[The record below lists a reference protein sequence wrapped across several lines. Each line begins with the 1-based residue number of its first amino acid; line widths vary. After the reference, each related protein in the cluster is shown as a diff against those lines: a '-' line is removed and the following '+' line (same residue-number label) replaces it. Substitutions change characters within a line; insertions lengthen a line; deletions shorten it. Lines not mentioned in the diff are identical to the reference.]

1 MKTRN
6 TKHTERRKGFSYSKI
21 VSAIVAIVLVLAMAV
36 GLLPNGTSRVYAAE
50 TSADSGTQSDYT
62 WSLGNANSTQYN
74 GRVWTDK
81 SVSTEDVMFG
91 GGDAGSVTVPIGDG
105 EDASDFLVTYSALA
119 TSQQVSGESN
129 VPVDVVF
136 VIDLSGSMSNSDSY
150 MDNGQKRIQNL
161 VTALNASINE
171 LMDMNPENRIGVVGY
186 STTATTILPL
196 DHYTPNGNNQNIFS
210 YSDNRTRLSWNARNS
225 SNSQVS
231 SNIEVSGGT
240 NTQMGIYQGMN
251 MLASE
256 GDTTVTVSGQEMQ
269 RVPSVIVMADGA
281 ATYSSDSQ
289 QWWSPE
295 NNGDDGPGSRS
306 YYGNGMKAM
315 MTASYMKQAINRNY
329 DVEDT
334 SSNYA
339 AQVYTIGI
347 GTADLGG
354 NDEDLANITLNPRDH
369 WNDNNDIANDI
380 RDAWNGVEGS
390 WPWGE
395 DQEGY
400 ISNNG
405 TGTPEINVG
414 RQGMLGGYS
423 DDWYELTHPR
433 QYDIVDVGL
442 QYNDAYY
449 DAISADDI
457 NEIFNDIVSS
467 IAINTPQVPTKV
479 EGGNPVQS
487 GYITYTDVI
496 GDYMEVDSVKEL
508 IWAGT
513 EFKNPTVSG
522 EGTADVTYT
531 FTGEINNPAY
541 ENAQNA
547 NQIKITVH
555 TDTAAD
561 GTKTQTMTVM
571 IPASAIPLRVNT
583 VELGENAQGET
594 VVQSNTSNNAYP
606 LRLVYGVSL
615 QEGIDPDTLEGV
627 SDDYIAANTDENGKV
642 NFYSNKYSGNTQ
654 GEGDATKTVG
664 NATVAFTPADNNPF
678 YFLQENTPIYMN
690 QTGDQRVTQEQFDEN
705 GSYWVPVTYYE
716 GNRVVNTR
724 VERPASTMMN
734 YIEYEQVG
742 SGWQTQNVAYIQA
755 GAPRLGNLNQFIQE
769 KVPNTTGTAAT
780 SFYPTFVGDDAHKGQ
795 FVVYLGNNGKLQL
808 DAPASL
814 VIGKNVT
821 TSDKGLNAP
830 DATFNFEITSADKAG
845 KTVSAVKTTGTG
857 SAASTEDVDVEFN
870 DQGVATVELTANQT
884 IELKGMSG
892 ADYSI
897 KEVNVA
903 GGFTLTSVEGA
914 DSTSG
919 SGNETVAT
927 GTVDAGTTDE
937 TVIFTNNYSVTP
949 ATSAS
954 LNIPLSGSKN
964 ITGRNFRQD
973 DTFTF
978 TIAAAQATADAPL
991 PQKEGHDVTSVTITP
1006 TNGDTADFDFDGEI
1020 TFNKPGEYRYIIR
1033 ENNGSLGGVDYDT
1046 AVFRLNIVIVDNGD
1060 GTLRLAN
1067 VDEIGSLTEDD
1078 GMVGGENPLHYT
1090 SNPMIQEYT
1099 GGEMLPAENNS
1110 VVFENNYDADAATAS
1125 IQGTK
1130 VLNVTDSDYK
1140 LDDGDFNFT
1149 IESLGSTTEEKDSYT
1164 AEDFVADQTQPMPVN
1179 TEGNPVTVV
1188 TNIANGDVQFGF
1200 AQGSFT
1206 QDMVGK
1212 TYGYRITESLGNAP
1226 DNTVMD
1232 SNTSHIVWITVGD
1245 DGQGHVTT
1253 TVEPNDGTTEAPNN
1267 FTFTNT
1273 YEPTGTTIGD
1283 GDPDNAG
1290 ITVQKTFEGH
1300 AWTSDYTFEYTIA
1313 NTSAPDGVTAPMP
1326 ADATIEIGNPATGKV
1341 NTGVFG
1347 AMTFEKAGTYTYEIT
1362 ETDSK
1367 HGGVTYDN
1375 HTATVTVTVTEDE
1388 ATGTLSAQVSYDNT
1402 NATTEADKAVS
1413 NAAAFTNTYN
1423 AAFDSDT
1430 AVNLDGTKNL
1440 TVGGSSDRTL
1450 GKNQFF
1456 AVVTPLDGAPT
1467 GDNVIGQGA
1476 DSYTVGNAADDEA
1489 EDGTFSGS
1497 FTALLKNVT
1506 YQLSDLNGAASKD
1519 FVYLISEQQGNA
1531 TGMTYDGTVYQVTVT
1546 VTDDGNGKLSAGI
1559 PSIVKGTMQD
1569 GSFAADENQDGVNG
1583 VVFNNSYTPVQ
1594 SDAVATTI
1602 LKKVLS
1608 GDREQPLQAGEFEFK
1623 IELSDGDAS
1632 GVTLPDPATVTNDAD
1647 GNINFG
1653 NITFTKAGAY
1663 KIKATEIVP
1672 EDATDNGDGTYT
1684 LNHVTYDTH
1693 VIETTFTVTDQN
1705 GKLTATRTGTD
1716 GNTTFTNTY
1725 KPDETTTTDDTS
1737 VDTNI
1742 LVTKEV
1748 TGAPATESFTFSLNL
1763 AEGQDGSNVFEGT
1776 GDDKT
1781 AFDGVEITTSDK
1793 IAAGD
1798 KETKAFAGV
1807 TFTKAGDYKFVIDE
1821 TTTTDKK
1828 GWTYDDKT
1836 VEITVHVADQN
1847 GALVITGI
1855 DSNNPTFTNKYVPNS
1870 VTVGDDETGLQAT
1883 KQVTGAPATEEFEFA
1898 LTLTSDNAANVE
1910 GLDENNSIV
1919 KSTTGLNGKED
1930 ETETIDFGEVT
1941 FTAEGIYTF
1950 AVTEKT
1956 TTDAKGWTYGSGSG
1970 AVITVTVTDEDY
1982 DGQLDATTMVEVDGE
1997 QVDTNNPTIVN
2008 SYDPG
2013 SVTVGEGE
2021 ASGPVQVTKNI
2032 EGTAPAAEDFSFTL
2046 TFTPDADGNTGKA
2059 ENIQGLTDNT
2069 LTTSVSKESLADD
2082 NTETASFGKLTFT
2095 EEGDYYF
2102 TVAETNQAAE
2112 NSGWTYDNIPK
2123 TVIIHVTDTD
2133 HDGYLEA
2140 SVDDDDAV
2148 VNNSYSPASVV
2159 VGDDED
2165 ELQVTKK
2172 VTGAPALSEFEFTL
2186 QLTSDNAANVKG
2198 LGENNSITM
2207 STKDMTGKQGDETET
2222 VNFGELTFTAV
2233 GDYTFTVTE
2242 TTTTEASGWTYD
2254 NTAKNITVHVT
2265 DENYDGQLDA
2275 TVEGNNP
2282 TVMNSYSPSSVVVG
2296 DDEDEVQITKQV
2308 TGAPA
2313 LSEFDFTLQLTS
2325 DNAANVQGLGED
2337 NSITLSTTGLT
2348 GNEGS
2353 ETVNFGE
2360 LTFTA
2365 AGDYTF
2371 TVDEATTTDVDGWT
2385 YDNSVKTITVRV
2397 SDDGY
2402 DGQLDATVEGNNPTF
2417 YNTYYVPEDA
2427 KSAVDD
2433 EGNDI
2438 SGDMV
2443 GVGDVLTYTID
2454 WVNNAVDEDGV
2465 PVNADVVITD
2475 KVPTGTTLVADSI
2488 TEGGTQGQDGT
2499 ITWTFKDQAPGASG
2513 QVSFKVKVTEEAA
2526 GSTVNNSAEI
2536 KIGDNNPAT
2545 STVTNPVPGKEE
2557 TTNPD
2562 KIGEGTV
2569 LTYQIS
2575 FTNTDGD
2582 TASAEVVDTLTKGQS
2597 YNEGSATVQI
2607 GDGEATSMEPA
2618 TTGDAAGGQTLTWN
2632 LADLPDNAEVV
2643 ITFDVTVTRDAGA
2656 SVDNTAT
2663 VNGHKTNTTTTPY
2676 PSDSKKDV
2684 ANADKPEIS
2693 IDGKLAGVGDTLIYT
2708 IDWAAEADGTLTV
2721 TDKIPD
2727 GTAYV
2732 EGSADNDGKYDK
2744 DTNTITWTF
2753 EDRTEGDK
2761 GTVTFKV
2768 KITENAVEYDKIS
2781 NQATLQIGDSEPT
2794 TTNEVTTDIPKKEVT
2809 DTTPDTEVQV
2819 GDTLTYTIEYRN
2831 DTDAPATVTVTDTLP
2846 AGLTY
2851 TGVPEGQTAPEV
2863 TTNDDGRQVLTWT
2876 FEDLEP
2882 SPDASIVKFN
2892 AVVNENATTVED
2904 PVTNKAVVTVGDNA
2918 YDTNT
2923 TGDDVEVKTGDL
2935 IISKEIVLTEGQGT
2949 EIDADKEFAFTVT
2962 LKGTDGQPLTGTYQY
2977 KIDDGKAQDLE
2988 VNDEGQAT
2996 LNLKHNESATIT
3008 GLPEGAGYTVTEAD
3022 YTAEGYTTNNPDN
3035 ATGTITAEGVK
3046 VDFKNTY
3053 KPSGVIIG
3061 GDGTGAGI
3069 TVQKTFTGRDWTA
3082 DDSFEFTIKNTE
3094 KPESVETAP
3103 MPEPTAV
3110 TIGAEGAEDG
3120 MNSAAFGAM
3129 SFDTIGEYV
3138 YEITETHAGETIEG
3152 ITYDAHTATVTVNVT
3167 DAGNGK
3173 LHAEVTYDNSDAE
3186 TEADQAVENAAA
3198 FTNTYK
3204 PGDITIGGEDTQA
3217 GITVQKTLAGRAW
3230 EAKDGFEFLLKAVT
3244 EDAPMPVPE
3253 TMRLTGKAG
3262 EKTPARAAFGS
3273 MTFTKDMMGGQMT
3286 KDFVY
3291 TVTETSTGGDGV
3303 TVDPSTERIV
3313 TVTVTDDGIGNLSAE
3328 VKYNNADAA
3337 TTDSDKAVTDAAAFT
3352 NTYDAQA
3359 AVSVPA
3365 NFTLTK
3371 VFEDHDWTE
3380 DYTFQFRLTPVDG
3393 APMPAADENAGVT
3406 IADDGSAVKTVSG
3419 PQEDGTAS
3427 FDFGAITYDTAG
3439 DYQYTVEEIKGDNP
3453 GISYSTNIAEITVHV
3468 TDKTDD
3474 GSSTG
3479 QLAASATVVN
3489 GTFTNTYKT
3498 GEVAYDTAAG
3508 LKIVKNMTGRAIG
3521 ADEFTFTMT
3530 GADEGSIAR
3539 LNDGKALE
3547 FKTTGAELKG
3557 NSASETINALTGLTF
3572 TQADVGQTYTYTVK
3586 ETVPDGAVDNG
3597 NGTWTLNGV
3606 TYDGTSYEVQFK
3618 VTEDGEG
3625 TLLVETFVDGESQ
3638 GITQGAVATNAL
3650 PAQLVFDNSYDAGTT
3665 TVGASGEAQI
3675 QAAKVL
3681 NNDDIANYAGQFH
3694 FSVTGGNNVKVA
3706 SGTNDAAG
3714 NITFSDIEYN
3724 TENLNAAVTAE
3735 GSDEVGKATV
3745 DRTGDQDVYTF
3756 NYTVSEDSLDPESG
3770 VSYNGGTF
3778 GVTVT
3783 VTDDRAGKFTVAV
3796 AYDNGG
3802 DKLTFE
3808 NTYGAD
3814 SEFPLTLTGNK
3825 VIAAA
3830 EGLNPP
3836 TLTGGEY
3843 QFTIEG
3849 LDGAPMPETT
3859 TVSNQGATVSFGPI
3873 TYTMENVFGSD
3884 VEAVTEEVSED
3895 TAEDTTD
3902 DAAADVSEDAADVS
3916 GTEDTAENAA
3926 DAAASDNTAAD
3937 VAADGMEADG
3947 GAAVQTAGRTKVF
3960 TYTIS
3965 ESGKLPGVTN
3975 EEGTKTVEVTVTD
3988 MGGGKLTAA
3997 VTNVTEGTQT
4007 GSDFTFTNT
4016 YSIETPEESTPTGE
4030 GGVTITKMID
4040 GRSLNEGEFTFQMED
4055 AEGNVVS
4062 EGTNDAE
4069 GNVELGTVTF
4079 DKPGTYSYTI
4089 READNGLGGVTY
4101 DTSVYTATATV
4112 TDDQDGTLSVAW
4124 EVKAAG
4130 SEALE
4135 TVTFANSYKA
4145 APTSVSLG
4153 AAKRLD
4159 GRALKDGEFTFELK
4173 DEDGNVVSSAKNDEN
4188 GAVTFDTISFD
4199 KAGTYQYT
4207 VTEAAGKDS
4216 TITYDD
4222 TAYTVTVTVTDDGNG
4237 NLNAS
4242 VDTGDKALVFTNK
4255 YTKPAEPQ
4263 KPDDSNAAPADG
4275 TPKAVQTGDTTPI
4288 IPAVIAVI
4296 VSLAAIAAVVVIIMR
4311 RRRR

>member
-1 MKTRN
+1 MKTKN
-6 TKHTERRKGFSYSKI
+6 TKHTERREGRKI
-21 VSAIVAIVLVLAMAV
+21 AAGVIAALLVVVMGLSTVA
-36 GLLPNGTSRVYAAE
+36 YAAGGGDLMRAVASLFGLSSGVE
-50 TSADSGTQSDYT
+50 TYSVENADTVVDPDTTNDWTKYT
-62 WSLGNANSTQYN
+62 RPDGNPSTQN
-74 GRVWTDK
+74 VGRIWTDK
-81 SVSTEDVMFG
+81 SVFKDTYSFTNDNASGLSGQSVAK
-91 GGDAGSVTVPIGDG
+91 GD
-105 EDASDFLVTYSALA
+105 SDFLVSLSALSSMSNLKA
-119 TSQQVSGESN
+119 TTTSTTPLDIVL
-129 VPVDVVF
+129 VL
-136 VIDLSGSMSNSDSY
+136 DLSGSMNDALSSSRQYIPVYDVDTNGWTTYYAQRADGSYVEVDRITGRYGRFDHWELDDREVEPMRYASDTQS
-150 MDNGQKRIQNL
+150 GRIQFYTYQTVNQTKMDAL
-161 VTALNASINE
+161 KSAANQFIDSVGDLNQNVTDENDLSRIAIVKYADDTYNYSIGDDNQGGWYNYNYTQVVSDFSSDADGLKSDINGLNAAGGTAADYGLTMAQYVLDGGQYGDWGSDTYQGARDDAQKVVIFFTDGEPNHGSGFDDDVAATSVNTAHT
-171 LMDMNPENRIGVVGY
+171 MKQDGTTVYTIGV
-186 STTATTILPL
+186 L
-196 DHYTPNGNNQNIFS
+196 NGADPS
-210 YSDNRTRLSWNARNS
+210 ADPADRWTSDVNKYLHA
-225 SNSQVS
+225 VS
-231 SNIEVSGGT
+231 SNYKDATAENSRGNASWDNLSLGDRTQDKDGGNANYYYAAEDSDQLNQVFEDITSSITENAGSGSPIVDNSTEGNTAPGNLTFTDQLGSYMQVTGIDGGSFSNTEVMKLVYGDQIYTSMSKETEGNVDTYHFEGTVGG
-240 NTQMGIYQGMN
+240 NAVYGEAD
-251 MLASE
+251 LA
-256 GDTTVTVSGQEMQ
+256 DLTVTVTHGN
-269 RVPSVIVMADGA
+269 DL
-281 ATYSSDSQ
+281 AT
-289 QWWSPE
+289 
-295 NNGDDGPGSRS
+295 GDTVTVTIP
-306 YYGNGMKAM
+306 
-315 MTASYMKQAINRNY
+315 ASLIPLRNY
-329 DVEDT
+329 DVDT
-334 SSNYA
+334 
-339 AQVYTIGI
+339 
-347 GTADLGG
+347 
-354 NDEDLANITLNPRDH
+354 
-369 WNDNNDIANDI
+369 DN
-380 RDAWNGVEGS
+380 G
-390 WPWGE
+390 
-395 DQEGY
+395 
-400 ISNNG
+400 
-405 TGTPEINVG
+405 
-414 RQGMLGGYS
+414 
-423 DDWYELTHPR
+423 
-433 QYDIVDVGL
+433 
-442 QYNDAYY
+442 
-449 DAISADDI
+449 
-457 NEIFNDIVSS
+457 
-467 IAINTPQVPTKV
+467 
-479 EGGNPVQS
+479 
-487 GYITYTDVI
+487 
-496 GDYMEVDSVKEL
+496 
-508 IWAGT
+508 
-513 EFKNPTVSG
+513 
-522 EGTADVTYT
+522 
-531 FTGEINNPAY
+531 
-541 ENAQNA
+541 
-547 NQIKITVH
+547 
-555 TDTAAD
+555 
-561 GTKTQTMTVM
+561 TMTV
-571 IPASAIPLRVNT
+571 S
-583 VELGENAQGET
+583 Q
-594 VVQSNTSNNAYP
+594 AYP
-606 LRLVYGVSL
+606 VRLFYGVSL
-615 QEGIDPDTLEGV
+615 KDGVMDKLNDPS
-627 SDDYIAANTDENGKV
+627 SDEYAAIIGSQASADKTKLD
-642 NFYSNKYSGNTQ
+642 FYSNSFVKDTSDGSTTAEFTPNEGNKFYYYTSNTQ
-654 GEGDATKTVG
+654 LFLDEACSQPATRGNSQGQDTLYYKDVYWMLTGNGDEVREVTDGYGTVTRDGSEWESINWG
-664 NATVAFTPADNNPF
+664 NGYSDQAYVPGHTERAD
-678 YFLQENTPIYMN
+678 
-690 QTGDQRVTQEQFDEN
+690 
-705 GSYWVPVTYYE
+705 
-716 GNRVVNTR
+716 
-724 VERPASTMMN
+724 RPAAMTSPKKDN
-734 YIEYEQVG
+734 
-742 SGWQTQNVAYIQA
+742 A
-755 GAPRLGNLNQFIQE
+755 
-769 KVPNTTGTAAT
+769 TGTAANVLN
-780 SFYPTFVGDDAHKGQ
+780 PAWVGGSVEQ
-795 FVVYLGNNGKLQL
+795 RLGNNGKLSL
-808 DAPASL
+808 DMPGSLEIKKMVDWGNASDQTRQDKNSFTFEVSLADKDGTALTGSYPYYVNGSDESAGNVSNGGTITITGGQSVEVKGLPAGSKFT
-814 VIGKNVT
+814 VTEQGANQNGFT
-821 TSDKGLNAP
+821 TSDSTSQDGQQNDEKDGVVNGTIAAGTQISTSFTNTYHASDVNLN
-830 DATFNFEITSADKAG
+830 TN
-845 KTVSAVKTTGTG
+845 TT
-857 SAASTEDVDVEFN
+857 
-870 DQGVATVELTANQT
+870 
-884 IELKGMSG
+884 LKVQ
-892 ADYSI
+892 
-897 KEVNVA
+897 KN
-903 GGFTLTSVEGA
+903 LEGRDWRDA
-914 DSTSG
+914 DSFEFTIVGFRAPEGVSDMPMPE
-919 SGNETVAT
+919 NRAI
-927 GTVDAGTTDE
+927 TVDAGDKDNGYTDS
-937 TVIFTNNYSVTP
+937 F
-949 ATSAS
+949 
-954 LNIPLSGSKN
+954 
-964 ITGRNFRQD
+964 
-973 DTFTF
+973 
-978 TIAAAQATADAPL
+978 
-991 PQKEGHDVTSVTITP
+991 
-1006 TNGDTADFDFDGEI
+1006 GDI
-1020 TFNKPGEYRYIIR
+1020 TFSTPGEYRYTIQ
-1033 ENNGSLGGVDYDT
+1033 ENSDPEQPIAGINYSDAIYRVTVMVGDNGTGALTIDSVKIERMYNDEGTLVNTENEGEVVQGDTMAFKNIYSADIDTEGIQGKKDYDDT
-1046 AVFRLNIVIVDNGD
+1046 TGGNPFEGGKFTFQLAAQGGFETEGGSADDLTINADNTPMPDGAQNNAITTGNVGEDFTFPSITFDDNDVGNTYVYKVTEVAGNEDGMTYSNQEHTVMIKVEEVTDAD
-1060 GTLRLAN
+1060 GTHIVATVL
-1067 VDEIGSLTEDD
+1067 
-1078 GMVGGENPLHYT
+1078 GEYADPNNLVFKNTYDPT
-1090 SNPMIQEYT
+1090 D
-1099 GGEMLPAENNS
+1099 AELKGDS
-1110 VVFENNYDADAATAS
+1110 A
-1125 IQGTK
+1125 IHGTK
-1130 VLNVTDSDYK
+1130 TLTGRDMKDGEKFYFQLTQTSGPETILDKAEVVTVAKDNMQRGSA
-1140 LDDGDFNFT
+1140 DFNF
-1149 IESLGSTTEEKDSYT
+1149 
-1164 AEDFVADQTQPMPVN
+1164 ADM
-1179 TEGNPVTVV
+1179 
-1188 TNIANGDVQFGF
+1188 
-1200 AQGSFT
+1200 
-1206 QDMVGK
+1206 
-1212 TYGYRITESLGNAP
+1212 
-1226 DNTVMD
+1226 
-1232 SNTSHIVWITVGD
+1232 
-1245 DGQGHVTT
+1245 
-1253 TVEPNDGTTEAPNN
+1253 
-1267 FTFTNT
+1267 TFT
-1273 YEPTGTTIGD
+1273 
-1283 GDPDNAG
+1283 
-1290 ITVQKTFEGH
+1290 KT
-1300 AWTSDYTFEYTIA
+1300 
-1313 NTSAPDGVTAPMP
+1313 
-1326 ADATIEIGNPATGKV
+1326 
-1341 NTGVFG
+1341 
-1347 AMTFEKAGTYTYEIT
+1347 GTYTFTVNEVADANGT
-1362 ETDSK
+1362 ETADGS
-1367 HGGVTYDN
+1367 GMTYDTN
-1375 HTATVTVTVTEDE
+1375 IATVTVTVTDGNKSDNPDDYGKLLASVTYSNDKHSDTDDKALFANTYEASMNYGAEGEGGIAVTKQLTNRPMQNEEFAFSIVGTDSDTVTADKANAKLADADKNFKNTGAAANTSITMAKLQSVSFDQTDAGKTYSYIVDETSEDNADALPGVNCDQTQYRVDIQVVDNGDGTMHTLTTVTKIEDASGADDNEIVINAANSDAGDYAVPTFGFVNKYNPTPAEAGEGTDHEIQVTKTVTGAPSPDGVSYGFTLTATGDNIGNITGLDDNNQLQVSTSSTIDAGKSQTLDFGKLTFSKPGTYTFTVQEDE
-1388 ATGTLSAQVSYDNT
+1388 PTPAEGWTYDTTAKTVIIVVTDVNGDGQYDGKLYIQSVTGSPVKITNSYKPGSVIVGGEGAEKQITVQKSVTGADSTADFKFKIEPVNPDDDKWNNVERIDKNSDEMTVSITDDVTQVQSKTASFAGIQFNATGEYQFKITEVGAADFNKGDDRNGWTYDEHEAIVTVTVTDDNFNGQLDAAVSYDNT
-1402 NATTEADKAVS
+1402 NATTDADKNVDS
-1413 NAAAFTNTYN
+1413 AAAFTNKYEATP
-1423 AAFDSDT
+1423 
-1430 AVNLDGTKNL
+1430 AVLDKDAESG
-1440 TVGGSSDRTL
+1440 L
-1450 GKNQFF
+1450 G
-1456 AVVTPLDGAPT
+1456 
-1467 GDNVIGQGA
+1467 
-1476 DSYTVGNAADDEA
+1476 
-1489 EDGTFSGS
+1489 
-1497 FTALLKNVT
+1497 
-1506 YQLSDLNGAASKD
+1506 
-1519 FVYLISEQQGNA
+1519 
-1531 TGMTYDGTVYQVTVT
+1531 
-1546 VTDDGNGKLSAGI
+1546 
-1559 PSIVKGTMQD
+1559 
-1569 GSFAADENQDGVNG
+1569 
-1583 VVFNNSYTPVQ
+1583 VQ
-1594 SDAVATTI
+1594 KT
-1602 LKKVLS
+1602 
-1608 GDREQPLQAGEFEFK
+1608 
-1623 IELSDGDAS
+1623 
-1632 GVTLPDPATVTNDAD
+1632 
-1647 GNINFG
+1647 
-1653 NITFTKAGAY
+1653 
-1663 KIKATEIVP
+1663 
-1672 EDATDNGDGTYT
+1672 
-1684 LNHVTYDTH
+1684 
-1693 VIETTFTVTDQN
+1693 
-1705 GKLTATRTGTD
+1705 
-1716 GNTTFTNTY
+1716 
-1725 KPDETTTTDDTS
+1725 
-1737 VDTNI
+1737 
-1742 LVTKEV
+1742 V
-1748 TGAPATESFTFSLNL
+1748 TGAPNNEDFAFSAVFNADASAEKAAESNAAAGKAANIEGLTEDKLTVTIS
-1763 AEGQDGSNVFEGT
+1763 
-1776 GDDKT
+1776 DD
-1781 AFDGVEITTSDK
+1781 FN
-1793 IAAGD
+1793 AGD
-1798 KETKAFAGV
+1798 KKAADFGTV
-1807 TFTKAGDYKFVIDE
+1807 TFKAAGIYVFDVTEDNE
-1821 TTTTDKK
+1821 AAPDS
-1828 GWTYDDKT
+1828 GWTYDD
-1836 VEITVHVADQN
+1836 
-1847 GALVITGI
+1847 
-1855 DSNNPTFTNKYVPNS
+1855 
-1870 VTVGDDETGLQAT
+1870 
-1883 KQVTGAPATEEFEFA
+1883 
-1898 LTLTSDNAANVE
+1898 
-1910 GLDENNSIV
+1910 
-1919 KSTTGLNGKED
+1919 TTCQ
-1930 ETETIDFGEVT
+1930 
-1941 FTAEGIYTF
+1941 
-1950 AVTEKT
+1950 
-1956 TTDAKGWTYGSGSG
+1956 
-1970 AVITVTVTDEDY
+1970 ITVTVTDNGKGALE
-1982 DGQLDATTMVEVDGE
+1982 AKVEGNDPE
-1997 QVDTNNPTIVN
+1997 FTN
-2008 SYDPG
+2008 SYTAG
-2013 SVTVGEGE
+2013 SVSLNGDSALE
-2021 ASGPVQVTKNI
+2021 VTKVVS
-2032 EGTAPAAEDFSFTL
+2032 GAEAESNFNFTL
-2046 TFTPDADGNTGKA
+2046 TFDADAAGNTGKA
-2059 ENIQGLTDNT
+2059 ADIEGLTDGSAT
-2069 LTTSVSKESLADD
+2069 VTADKDALADGK
-2082 NTETASFGKLTFT
+2082 ETVSFGDLTFKAA
-2095 EEGDYYF
+2095 GDYVF
-2102 TVAETNQAAE
+2102 KVTEDEAASKAPE
-2112 NSGWTYDNIPK
+2112 GWTYDKSEK
-2123 TVIIHVTDTD
+2123 T
-2133 HDGYLEA
+2133 
-2140 SVDDDDAV
+2140 
-2148 VNNSYSPASVV
+2148 
-2159 VGDDED
+2159 
-2165 ELQVTKK
+2165 
-2172 VTGAPALSEFEFTL
+2172 
-2186 QLTSDNAANVKG
+2186 
-2198 LGENNSITM
+2198 
-2207 STKDMTGKQGDETET
+2207 
-2222 VNFGELTFTAV
+2222 
-2233 GDYTFTVTE
+2233 
-2242 TTTTEASGWTYD
+2242 
-2254 NTAKNITVHVT
+2254 ITVHVT
-2265 DENYDGQLDA
+2265 DEGFDGQLD
-2275 TVEGNNP
+2275 
-2282 TVMNSYSPSSVVVG
+2282 
-2296 DDEDEVQITKQV
+2296 I
-2308 TGAPA
+2308 
-2313 LSEFDFTLQLTS
+2313 
-2325 DNAANVQGLGED
+2325 AA
-2337 NSITLSTTGLT
+2337 
-2348 GNEGS
+2348 
-2353 ETVNFGE
+2353 
-2360 LTFTA
+2360 
-2365 AGDYTF
+2365 
-2371 TVDEATTTDVDGWT
+2371 DG
-2385 YDNSVKTITVRV
+2385 
-2397 SDDGY
+2397 G
-2402 DGQLDATVEGNNPTF
+2402 VEGNNPTF

-2536 KIGDNNPAT
+2536 KIGENNPAT

-2851 TGVPEGQTAPEV
+2851 TGVPEGQTAPKV

-3586 ETVPDGAVDNG
+3586 ETVPDGAVDNE

-3783 VTDDRAGKFTVAV
+3783 VTDDRAGKLTVAV

-3849 LDGAPMPETT
+3849 SDGAPMPETT

-3884 VEAVTEEVSED
+3884 AEAVTEEVSED

-4030 GGVTITKMID
+4030 GGVTITKTID

-4069 GNVELGTVTF
+4069 SNVELGTVTF

-4255 YTKPAEPQ
+4255 YTKPAELQ